1 MNTPKQCKI
10 SMGNLAIIHTKMDRI
25 LLKYN
30 NMPDKD
36 EEFLKELEE
45 LHNLIEKELRG
56 GGGDE

>member
-1 MNTPKQCKI
+1 
-10 SMGNLAIIHTKMDRI
+10 MGNLAIIHTKMDRI